1 MSLSPPNR
9 LLLVK
14 KAADFFQNWTLRS
27 NSSQPKVCSP
37 ELEEVKLS
45 GGRSDIPGTFKNE
58 AVHEKTS
65 FLFHYRHSYPC
76 LHETRMRYQVQHV
89 KNSTHS
95 LGGDV
100 LTEKRILA
108 FPEYQDIINQADVLI
123 VYCDLCLRKLQ
134 KESKEFEADIDVLKQ
149 HDTSSDI
156 ASNLR
161 SRCWYCTK
169 CGAPVHIV
177 RVNNGSLL
185 NLYDI
190 DFSGRKKRGSIRRRI
205 NKLHKGL
212 KSKIG
217 MTPEVPETLE
227 EREGEER
234 NQSGVPPQPS
244 SGGLN
249 LLLDDNE
256 CDVGA
261 RDVTE
266 LHNAAKEDQDDVICQ
281 SNNNTKDTISTSL
294 NRKDSSSIADE
305 SASTQQQED
314 SVISPTETSLHS
326 TDTEQKLSTNNIS
339 TSSTRQMQN
348 SDPTSISVT
357 YKPSAGTLF
366 LPLEHTPPT
375 LTSFSKSPGSGSHK
389 SNPRKKKRSASWYN
403 VLNPSYKQKNV
414 DFHKFFKKLPET
426 ERLLVDH
433 SCALMKDILVQGRM
447 YVSQNY
453 VCFHSNILK
462 WQTAVMLSFKDIVSL
477 TKEKTVKLFPN
488 AIQFQIKGRVKH
500 TFTSFTSRD
509 RAYHQIFRLWQNA
522 LLDKPMTPHEL
533 WGVVRNQYGSDLG
546 CSSDDDYVRPN
557 GVFDYRGVADF
568 ATPTEEIYKFGTTN
582 KIQRNKYSQPRHTN
596 NDVTDGRQ
604 MTSEADNL
612 VSISDRSSEGD
623 KSLSGCS
630 LDDGDV
636 VDQID
641 DDSGP
646 AEFGLPDFNR
656 TYLVREYECSAA
668 ELFNIIYGDTCPF
681 WKLYLEKRQTFDI
694 TITKWKDGEAE
705 NQGYKVRSLN
715 YNLTLNNPLGPKSS
729 NVDEVQVCYK
739 HEPCRYYTVDC
750 TAHTHGVPYSDYF
763 STVMR
768 YQIRKL
774 GKSTCELR
782 VSAQL
787 VFNKTPWGLV
797 KNFIEKNCYSGIE
810 ENFQMLEPELDS
822 YVLQLNEKRKQTS
835 ESPVREYARQRISI
849 SSSGGRRRQSNK
861 SSLES
866 SPTIADT
873 SIRNG
878 DVTRDPY
885 DVGKG
890 DVIGAPTTT
899 SPAAPEWDVNN
910 NNHGK
915 INREINGKKNGRFFK
930 VVMTFVFAVLLLSN
944 YSLYSRLNS
953 LEQSNSIRV
962 FDDVTTLHTKLID
975 GE

>member
-1 MSLSPPNR
+1 MSDPMQDLPHVTVTSPSLDSVVDLNT
-9 LLLVK
+9 VK
-14 KAADFFQNWTLRS
+14 RKEKDA
-27 NSSQPKVCSP
+27 V
-37 ELEEVKLS
+37 E
-45 GGRSDIPGTFKNE
+45 DI
-58 AVHEKTS
+58 
-65 FLFHYRHSYPC
+65 L
-76 LHETRMRYQVQHV
+76 
-89 KNSTHS
+89 KNSVEFISKHQDRELRRPATLS
-95 LGGDV
+95 LPSSPAITPTELSLMGSSPVGIKVYDSDSSWVSHVTVDDGDAIKHIKNGTPKKV
-100 LTEKRILA
+100 R
-108 FPEYQDIINQADVLI
+108 Q
-123 VYCDLCLRKLQ
+123 KLQ
-134 KESKEFEADIDVLKQ
+134 K
-149 HDTSSDI
+149 
-156 ASNLR
+156 
-161 SRCWYCTK
+161 
-169 CGAPVHIV
+169 
-177 RVNNGSLL
+177 
-185 NLYDI
+185 
-190 DFSGRKKRGSIRRRI
+190 
-205 NKLHKGL
+205 
-212 KSKIG
+212 
-217 MTPEVPETLE
+217 M
-227 EREGEER
+227 
-234 NQSGVPPQPS
+234 
-244 SGGLN
+244 
-249 LLLDDNE
+249 
-256 CDVGA
+256 
-261 RDVTE
+261 
-266 LHNAAKEDQDDVICQ
+266 
-281 SNNNTKDTISTSL
+281 KD
-294 NRKDSSSIADE
+294 
-305 SASTQQQED
+305 
-314 SVISPTETSLHS
+314 
-326 TDTEQKLSTNNIS
+326 KLS
-339 TSSTRQMQN
+339 
-348 SDPTSISVT
+348 
-357 YKPSAGTLF
+357 
-366 LPLEHTPPT
+366 
-375 LTSFSKSPGSGSHK
+375 
-389 SNPRKKKRSASWYN
+389 KKRSSSDPAIAAHVLDYNGSSRRESETSKGGSKHSSGDPGTPPLQPLHASRSKKKKTSSKSKAKRFYKN
-403 VLNPSYKQKNV
+403 AIKKTSELQVLNPSYKQKNV

-557 GVFDYRGVADF
+557 GVFDYRGVDF

-582 KIQRNKYSQPRHTN
+582 KIQRSKYSQLRHAN

-604 MTSEADNL
+604 MTSEGDNL

-630 LDDGDV
+630 LDDDDV
-636 VDQID
+636 VDQMD

-822 YVLQLNEKRKQTS
+822 YVVQLNVKRKQTS
-835 ESPVREYARQRISI
+835 ESPVREYPRQRISI

-861 SSLES
+861 CSLES

-873 SIRNG
+873 SLRNG
-878 DVTRDPY
+878 DVTHNPY

-899 SPAAPEWDVNN
+899 SPAAPEWDLNN
-910 NNHGK
+910 NDHGK
-915 INREINGKKNGRFFK
+915 VKSEINGKKNGRFFK
-930 VVMTFVFAVLLLSN
+930 VVMTFAFAVLLLSN

-962 FDDVTTLHTKLID
+962 FDDVTTLHTKLVD
-975 GE
+975 GELPLLDALKIIERRLAKLENVLQHQVTSSKARWDEMNSDWIELRQMMNQVLKRSSKSDKT